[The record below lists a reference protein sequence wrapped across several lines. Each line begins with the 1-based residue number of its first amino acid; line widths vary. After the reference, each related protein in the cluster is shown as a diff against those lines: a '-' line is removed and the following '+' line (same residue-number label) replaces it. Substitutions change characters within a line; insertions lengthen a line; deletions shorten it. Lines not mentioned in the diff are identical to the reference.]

1 MVLQEMEMREL
12 VCGVVDRYRYI
23 RRPEMRLVLRVQDEI
38 LSALRDFLRGEGF
51 IEILAPV
58 IGPVTDPGIRGA
70 RQASIDYYGHGF
82 KLMSSMILYK
92 QMALLSVDRVF
103 ALSPNIRLE
112 PEESVRTG
120 RHLAEFRQ
128 VDVEMAHA
136 TYHDAMNLGERMV
149 AYVLGRVSRACS
161 GELEA
166 LGRELRPPR
175 TPFERISYGEALE
188 ILRSEGFRVEYG
200 VEIPWDAEEAIS
212 SMFDSPFWIYDYP
225 MTARGFYDREDPER
239 PGILRDF
246 DLIYPEGFGEGV
258 SGGEREYQAERVL
271 ERMRMRGEDPRD
283 YGWYIEMLKE
293 GVPPSAGFGIGVER
307 LTRYICGLRCIW
319 DAVPFPKVPG
329 IPSP

>member
-1 MVLQEMEMREL
+1 MVQLERQL
-12 VCGVVDRYRYI
+12 YGVVDRYRYI
-23 RRPEMRLVLRVQDEI
+23 RRPEMRLVLRVQDEV

-51 IEILAPV
+51 LEILAPI
-58 IGPVTDPGIRGA
+58 IGPATDPGIRGA
-70 RQASIDYYGHGF
+70 KQASIDYYGQRF
-82 KLMSSMILYK
+82 KVMSSIILYK

-128 VDVEMAHA
+128 VDVEMANA
-136 TYHDAMNLGERMV
+136 TYHDAMNLCERMV
-149 AYVLGRVSRACS
+149 AYVLERVSRACS
-161 GELEA
+161 WELEA
-166 LGRELRPPR
+166 LGRGLKTPR
-175 TPFERISYGEALE
+175 TPFKRISYGEALE
-188 ILRSEGFRVEYG
+188 ILRSEGFGVEYG

-225 MTARGFYDREDPER
+225 ITARGFYDREDPER

-283 YGWYIEMLKE
+283 YGWYIEMLRE
-293 GVPPSAGFGIGVER
+293 GVPQSAGFGIGVER
-307 LTRYICGLRCIW
+307 LTRYICGLRNIW